1 MISSLATF
9 ALSVSAARFQLAGD
23 ELYYLACGRRPAIE
37 YADNGPLV
45 PMIARLSDLIAP
57 GSALAL
63 RIPGLLM
70 LIAVAVLAAAVA
82 FELGARPRHQMLASA
97 AVVASPLVLGF
108 TVLTTVSFDLALQAL
123 ITWLLV
129 RWVRLHQDRL
139 LLAMGLAAAVAIQA
153 KWLVPLLAVGLGL
166 GVLTAGPREV
176 MRRPALWLGLFF
188 FAAAATPGLLWQA
201 SRDWPK
207 LATTDAIAQE
217 TAQSGGQWA
226 TLATIAILTGFLGGG
241 LALLS
246 LYGLTRQPHLRPYR
260 FLLIA
265 AVAMVFLVIAGHG
278 RAYYVA
284 GIIPALFGVGAATL
298 STLLDTATPRV
309 PLRRS
314 FVALTALSAVLT
326 VFFALLPYPRSWI
339 TTPTSGPW
347 EPLRHYGNDYWSDL
361 ADAVNT
367 VALSLP
373 PAARANTAVVAAAYN
388 QAAALDHYR
397 PATAIPPIYSPH
409 RGFAEF
415 GPPPD
420 AATTIL
426 YVGYDAGREQ
436 RAFLSAFADATP
448 ALHLNNALGIGGQN
462 RYVTIWICRNPVA
475 PMSAAWPDLTYVP
488 TPPTA

>member
-139 LLAMGLAAAVAIQA
+139 LLVIGLAAAVAVQA
-153 KWLVPLLAVGLGL
+153 KWLVPLLAVGVGV
-166 GVLTAGPREV
+166 GVLIVGPRDV
-176 MRRPALWLGLFF
+176 LRRPALWLGLLL
-188 FAAAATPGLLWQA
+188 FAAAATPGVLWQA

-217 TAQSGGQWA
+217 TAQAGGQWA

-246 LYGLTRQPHLRPYR
+246 LYGLTRRPHLRPYR

-265 AVAMVFLVIAGHG
+265 AVVMVVLVIAGHG

-284 GIIPALFGVGAATL
+284 GIIPALFGAGASTL
-298 STLLDTATPRV
+298 SSLLDAPTPR
-309 PLRRS
+309 PALRRL
-314 FVALTALSAVLT
+314 FAILTALSAVLT
-326 VFFALLPYPRSWI
+326 VFLALLPYPRSWI
-339 TTPTSGPW
+339 TEPTSGPW
-347 EPLRHYGNDYWSDL
+347 EPLRHYGNDYWTDL

-367 VALSLP
+367 VVLGLP
-373 PAARANTAVVAAAYN
+373 PTDRDRTAVVAAAYN

-397 PATAIPPIYSPH
+397 RSTAIPPIYSPH

-415 GPPPD
+415 GPPPNS
-420 AATTIL
+420 ATTVI

-436 RAFLSAFADATP
+436 RAFLSAFAHTVP
-448 ALHLNNALGIGGQN
+448 ALHLDNPLGIGGQN
-462 RYVTIWICRNPVA
+462 RYLTVWICRDPVV
-475 PMSAAWPDLTYVP
+475 PLSAAWPELTYTVAPP
-488 TPPTA
+488 TP